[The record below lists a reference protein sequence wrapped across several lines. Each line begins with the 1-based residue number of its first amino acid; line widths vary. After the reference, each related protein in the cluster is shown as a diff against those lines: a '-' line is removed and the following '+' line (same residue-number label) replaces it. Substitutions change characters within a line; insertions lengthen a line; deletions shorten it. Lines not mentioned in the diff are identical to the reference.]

1 MSYIIDGIDFFVSTL
16 TSIWNFFQ
24 GIIENFILFF
34 KYLSVVFG
42 LCISLILNM
51 PSWLQV
57 FGFITI
63 TVSVLYLILGRQT
76 GGKKE

>member
-1 MSYIIDGIDFFVSTL
+1 MSYIIDGIDFLVSTL

-51 PSWLQV
+51 PSWFQV